1 VWRGL
6 GIGLVM
12 LSLSTL
18 GGCAQGSVQEALGMG
33 KRAPDEFA
41 VVKRAP
47 LIVPPDFDLRP
58 PDPGA
63 PRPNVGRTSDQAR
76 VALTR
81 TQAEPSPAAQI
92 LAGAT
97 PATANQTGA
106 GASPTASGSGSVQ
119 AAALADDLLSAG
131 TGTSTDGSNAAASP
145 QAAAAAPTTDGA
157 NRGAAT
163 DDTAAAAS
171 GETRGELVMVAM
183 AGGDQADPGIR
194 RTIAEENQA
203 LADVE
208 TSLFTRIVKWRDP
221 STMGATIDAPAE
233 AQRLRDNKI
242 AGRAPT
248 EGDTPTVVNRRQS
261 ALQGLLEDIF

>member
-1 VWRGL
+1 
-6 GIGLVM
+6 M
-12 LSLSTL
+12 LALL
-18 GGCAQGSVQEALGMG
+18 PVGGCAQGSVQDALGMS

-47 LIVPPDFDLRP
+47 LIVPPDFELRP

-63 PRPNVGRTSDQAR
+63 PRPNIGRTSDQAR

-81 TQAEPSPAAQI
+81 SPAVPDPTAQM

-97 PATANQTGA
+97 P
-106 GASPTASGSGSVQ
+106 PTISGSVP
-119 AAALADDLLSAG
+119 ASAIADDLLAAG
-131 TGTSTDGSNAAASP
+131 TNMPRNGPTATAAPPAASAAAGVRP
-145 QAAAAAPTTDGA
+145 AVDPGA
-157 NRGAAT
+157 
-163 DDTAAAAS
+163 
-171 GETRGELVMVAM
+171 TRGEAAMVAL
-183 AGGDQADPGIR
+183 AGGDQADPDIR

-208 TSLFTRIVKWRDP
+208 ASLFTRIVRWREP
-221 STMGATIDAPAE
+221 STLGATIDAPVE

-242 AGRAPT
+242 AGRTPT
-248 EGDTPTVVNRRQS
+248 EGDTPTIVSRRQS

>member
-12 LSLSTL
+12 LGLVPI
-18 GGCAQGSVQEALGMG
+18 GGCARGTVQDALGMG

-47 LIVPPDFDLRP
+47 LIVPPDYDLRP

-63 PRPNVGRTSDQAR
+63 PRPNIGTTSDQAR
-76 VALTR
+76 VALTGD
-81 TQAEPSPAAQI
+81 QAESSPAAEI
-92 LAGAT
+92 LTGAT
-97 PATANQTGA
+97 PPTISETATQGATGA
-106 GASPTASGSGSVQ
+106 ARGSVP
-119 AAALADDLLSAG
+119 ASVIADDLLSAG
-131 TGTSTDGSNAAASP
+131 TNMPSNGSAVGATPRPTTPAP
-145 QAAAAAPTTDGA
+145 VAAPASAPAGA
-157 NRGAAT
+157 G
-163 DDTAAAAS
+163 DTP
-171 GETRGELVMVAM
+171 GERAMVAL
-183 AGGDQADPGIR
+183 AGGNQADPNIR
-194 RTIAEENQA
+194 RAIDEENQA

-208 TSLFTRIVKWRDP
+208 SSLFTRIVKWRDP
-221 STMGATIDAPAE
+221 STLGTTIDAPAE

>member
-1 VWRGL
+1 
-6 GIGLVM
+6 
-12 LSLSTL
+12 
-18 GGCAQGSVQEALGMG
+18 MG

-76 VALTR
+76 VALTG
-81 TQAEPSPAAQI
+81 TQAEPSTAAQV
-92 LAGAT
+92 LAGAA
-97 PATANQTGA
+97 PSTANQTGA
-106 GASPTASGSGSVQ
+106 SPTASVSGSVP

-131 TGTSTDGSNAAASP
+131 TGSPTHDASAARPQAVAAAS
-145 QAAAAAPTTDGA
+145 TTDGA
-157 NRGAAT
+157 DGRAAI
-163 DDTAAAAS
+163 DGTAAAGS
-171 GETRGELVMVAM
+171 GETRGEMVMVAM
-183 AGGDQADPGIR
+183 AGGDQADPDIR

-248 EGDTPTVVNRRQS
+248 EGDTPTVINRRQS

>member
-1 VWRGL
+1 
-6 GIGLVM
+6 
-12 LSLSTL
+12 
-18 GGCAQGSVQEALGMG
+18 MG

-47 LIVPPDFDLRP
+47 LIVPPDYDLRP

-92 LAGAT
+92 LAGAA
-97 PATANQTGA
+97 PSTANQTGA
-106 GASPTASGSGSVQ
+106 GASPTASVSGSVP

-131 TGTSTDGSNAAASP
+131 TATPTDGSSATAQAAS
-145 QAAAAAPTTDGA
+145 AAPTTDGA
-157 NRGAAT
+157 NAGAAT
-163 DDTAAAAS
+163 AGTATAGS